1 MNGACQKSHLLKKEV
16 YADEC
21 YIKTQIFWKIPATGG
36 TNKNMSR
43 WKSWLLVKFWSLWNK
58 LIGVGLTPTLSHA
71 SHYFLAEISLSNSKY
86 ILENTGRFDMFL
98 ETSTSWNLHPMS
110 EIDWWNSNQIV
121 KSKAQNTIQSNFEG
135 MFS

>member
-16 YADEC
+16 YADEF

-58 LIGVGLTPTLSHA
+58 FIGGWVNANIVACFTLLSSWNFPFEFKVYSRKYRKIRYVSWNVDYMTSA
-71 SHYFLAEISLSNSKY
+71 SHVWNRLMKFKSNSQIKGSKY
-86 ILENTGRFDMFL
+86 DSI
-98 ETSTSWNLHPMS
+98 
-110 EIDWWNSNQIV
+110 
-121 KSKAQNTIQSNFEG
+121 
-135 MFS
+135 